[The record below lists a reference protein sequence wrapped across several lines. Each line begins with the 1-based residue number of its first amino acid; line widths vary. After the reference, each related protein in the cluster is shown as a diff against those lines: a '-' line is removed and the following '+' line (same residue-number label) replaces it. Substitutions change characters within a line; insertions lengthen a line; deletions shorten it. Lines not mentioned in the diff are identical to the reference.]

1 MLDPA
6 DNMANPGLRIAQLR
20 SDPGDVSHFGGLQ
33 DHAVIFGIDSNTT
46 FLPLAQMQTLF
57 LEVA

>member
-1 MLDPA
+1 
-6 DNMANPGLRIAQLR
+6 MANPGLCIAQLR

-46 FLPLAQMQTLF
+46 FLPLTQMQTLS